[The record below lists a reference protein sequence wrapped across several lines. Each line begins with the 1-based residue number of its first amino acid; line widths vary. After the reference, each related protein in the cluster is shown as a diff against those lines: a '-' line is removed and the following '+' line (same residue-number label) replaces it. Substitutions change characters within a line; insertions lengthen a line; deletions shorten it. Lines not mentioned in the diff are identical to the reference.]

1 MENEVIVN
9 IRGKNI
15 PINLSELKDKFIT
28 ENGKLSELIIDLDNV
43 SIDELIKE
51 SEEVYKDYL
60 RKERNE

>member
-15 PINLSELKDKFIT
+15 PINLLDLKDKYIT
-28 ENGKLSELIIDLDNV
+28 NNGKLSDLMIDLDKV
-43 SIDELIKE
+43 PMDELLKE

-60 RKERNE
+60 RKDEE

>member
-15 PINLSELKDKFIT
+15 PINLLKLKDRFIT
-28 ENGKLSELIIDLDNV
+28 EGGKLSELMTDLDKV
-43 SIDELIKE
+43 SIDDLLKE

-60 RKERNE
+60 RKGKK